1 MRILLEFESDSSPVQ
16 RARISYAFR
25 LFCAIYG
32 HTPLLGEEP
41 AGSADVRLRRVT
53 QPASENHEPCL
64 ELSNLYRPRPI
75 HEPAPSPRGF
85 VRDGEATVRSEERRV
100 GKEWRGQ
107 L

>member
-41 AGSADVRLRRVT
+41 AGAVHLRL
-53 QPASENHEPCL
+53 SL
-64 ELSNLYRPRPI
+64 EVIKTLHYEL
-75 HEPAPSPRGF
+75 A
-85 VRDGEATVRSEERRV
+85 
-100 GKEWRGQ
+100 
-107 L
+107 